1 MVRIILFDLDNTILD
16 FNRAEANAIHKTLKS
31 LGIEPSAD
39 NKKRY
44 SEINL
49 SQWKLLERGE
59 ITRAE
64 LLTRRFDLLFEELKV
79 KRDSLLAWNT
89 YERELSGGCYFMDGA
104 KELLNELEK
113 RQQYRLF
120 IVSNGT
126 ASVQEGRIKGAKLK
140 KYFEDIFISELI
152 GYNKPDKRFF
162 DYCFAHIKDFH
173 REETLLVGD
182 SLSSDILGGINAGI
196 PTCWFHGE
204 GITNGTD
211 IIPDFEITRLSKLL
225 AII

>member
-16 FNRAEANAIHKTLKS
+16 FNRAEANAIHKTLEAFE
-31 LGIEPSAD
+31 IDPSDA
-39 NKKRY
+39 NKRRY

-59 ITRAE
+59 ITRTE

-79 KRDSLLAWNT
+79 ERDSLLAWNT